1 MTKSKSG
8 ESKNT
13 LYCSFC
19 GKSQHEV
26 KKLIAGPTV
35 FICDECVEL
44 CMDIIREEN
53 KTALTKTGDGV
64 PTPAD
69 IQKILSDY
77 VIGQD
82 QAKKVLSVAVHN
94 HYKRL
99 QHSTEGDDV
108 ELAKSNILLLGPTGC
123 GKTLLAQ
130 TLARI
135 LDVPFTMAD
144 ATTLTEAG
152 YVGED
157 VENIIL
163 KLLQAAEYNVEDAQR
178 GIVYID
184 EVDKISRKS
193 DNPSITRDVSG
204 EGVQQALLKIMEG
217 TVASVP
223 PQGGRKHPQQEFL
236 QVDTT
241 NILFICGG
249 AFAGL
254 DKIIAHRLEGKSIG
268 FGANVAPDDD
278 RLVGEILTDLEPA
291 DLLHFGLIPEFVGR
305 LPVLATLMDLD
316 EDALVEILSRPKNAL
331 VKQYQRL
338 FSMEE
343 VDLTFTDGALVEI
356 AKRAI
361 VRKTGARGL
370 RSIMEDILLDTMFEL
385 PGLDGVDEVV
395 VNADVVMGKTQPLY
409 IYAKTKQDEA
419 SAPAGA

>member
-1 MTKSKSG
+1 MSKSG
-8 ESKNT
+8 GSDSKNT

-26 KKLIAGPTV
+26 RKLIAGPTV

-53 KTALTKTGDGV
+53 KTSLVKSSDGV
-64 PTPAD
+64 PTP
-69 IQKILSDY
+69 QEILAVLDDY
-77 VIGQD
+77 VIGQPR
-82 QAKKVLSVAVHN
+82 AKRVLSVAVHN

-99 QHSTEGDDV
+99 HHAAKNADI
-108 ELAKSNILLLGPTGC
+108 ELAKSNIMLIGPTGC

-135 LDVPFTMAD
+135 IDVPFTMAD

-163 KLLQAAEYNVEDAQR
+163 KLLQAADYNVERAQR

-254 DKIIAHRLEGKSIG
+254 DRIISDRGRATSIG
-268 FGANVAPDDD
+268 FKASVEDPDA
-278 RLVGEILTDLEPA
+278 RKVGELFAEVEPEDLVK
-291 DLLHFGLIPEFVGR
+291 FGLIPEFVGR

-316 EDALVEILSRPKNAL
+316 VEALVQILQEPKNAL

-338 FSMEE
+338 FDMED
-343 VDLTFTDGALVEI
+343 VQLTFQDEALEAV
-356 AKRAI
+356 ANKAI
-361 VRKTGARGL
+361 ERKTGARGL
-370 RSIMEDILLDTMFEL
+370 RSIMETILLDTMYEL
-385 PGLDGVDEVV
+385 PALEGVEQVVISDEVV
-395 VNADVVMGKTQPLY
+395 NGSARPLY
-409 IYAKTKQDEA
+409 IYADKEEQQTADA
-419 SAPAGA
+419 S